1 VASRAIRTPVVFG
14 FFLVVIF
21 ISAAGPVLAQSVT
34 RRSELTVFAGAS
46 LGSPSTNDVDLS
58 LPVPL
63 DSIRGAIAP
72 TIYPGPLTVSAEL
85 GGSPEFGMRYD
96 WYLTEIVSIGGDFS
110 IAPSHELSTKI
121 RFGCPPGRP
130 CIADE
135 FPGLQLLD
143 QSIGSN
149 IVAYHYGGNVGI
161 DLMRGTLRP
170 TIIAGMGAVSYD
182 GARAVS
188 FDGTRNRDTE
198 FAFRIGGAFKAD
210 AGPVVIRLEGIDV
223 ITPDHFV
230 SGKAE
235 HDLHVRV
242 GVGVR
247 W

>member
-1 VASRAIRTPVVFG
+1 MALRAVRTTFVLG
-14 FFLVVIF
+14 SFLALLTIVEAR
-21 ISAAGPVLAQSVT
+21 AALAQSVA

-46 LGSPSTNDVDLS
+46 LGSPSTNDVDLT

-63 DSIRGAIAP
+63 DRVRDAIAP

-85 GGSPEFGMRYD
+85 GGSPEFGLRYD
-96 WYLTEIVSIGGDFS
+96 WYLTEIVSVGGDFS
-110 IAPSHELSTKI
+110 IAPSHELSTRI

-130 CIADE
+130 CIAGE
-135 FPGLQLLD
+135 IPELPLLD
-143 QSIGSN
+143 QAIGTN
-149 IVAYHYGGNVGI
+149 VVAYHYGGNVGI
-161 DLMRGTLRP
+161 DLLRGTLRP
-170 TIIAGMGAVSYD
+170 AIIAGVGAVSYD
-182 GARAVS
+182 GTRA
-188 FDGTRNRDTE
+188 GDTE
-198 FAFRIGGAFKAD
+198 FAFRIGGALKAD

-230 SGKAE
+230 SRQAE

>member
-1 VASRAIRTPVVFG
+1 MASRAVRTPIVFG
-14 FFLVVIF
+14 FFVAVILV
-21 ISAAGPVLAQSVT
+21 SAPSPALAQSVN

-58 LPVPL
+58 VPVPL
-63 DSIRGAIAP
+63 DRIRGAIAP
-72 TIYPGPLTVSAEL
+72 TIYPVPLTVSAEL
-85 GGSPEFGMRYD
+85 GGSPEFGVRYD

-110 IAPSHELSTKI
+110 IAPSHELSTRI

-135 FPGLQLLD
+135 IPGLLLSD
-143 QSIGSN
+143 QATGTN

-170 TIIAGMGAVSYD
+170 TIIAGVGAVSYD
-182 GARAVS
+182 GARPVS

-242 GVGVR
+242 GVGVK

>member
-1 VASRAIRTPVVFG
+1 VAWRAVRTTLVSG
-14 FFLVVIF
+14 WFLALSTIF
-21 ISAAGPVLAQSVT
+21 TASPALAQSVP
-34 RRSELTVFAGAS
+34 RRSELTVFVGAS

-63 DSIRGAIAP
+63 ESFRGAIAP
-72 TIYPGPLTVSAEL
+72 TIYPVPLTVSAEL
-85 GGSPEFGMRYD
+85 GGSPEFGLRYD
-96 WYLTEIVSIGGDFS
+96 WYLTEIVSVGGDFS
-110 IAPSHELSTKI
+110 IAPSHELSTRI

-135 FPGLQLLD
+135 IPGLQLSD
-143 QSIGSN
+143 QVIGTN
-149 IVAYHYGGNVGI
+149 VVAYHYGGNVGI

-170 TIIAGMGAVSYD
+170 TIIAGVGAVSYD
-182 GARAVS
+182 GTRA
-188 FDGTRNRDTE
+188 GDTE

-230 SGKAE
+230 SRQVE
-235 HDLHVRV
+235 HDFHARV
-242 GVGVR
+242 GVGIR